1 MAMIQCP
8 NCNSTIDDT
17 GAAFCPNCGTP
28 LAQQQPAYQEPA
40 QPAVQ
45 PAQPEQPVYQEPVQQ
60 PVYQQPV
67 YQQPVYQ
74 QPVYQ
79 QPVYQQAAPTGP
91 RKNGV
96 GTAGFVLGLIALIFF
111 AIGVIVFYAN
121 PFAAAITLVM
131 LIIALILS
139 IPGLVLSIVGVCKRN
154 AKKGLAATGLAFN
167 AVTVIFFFVVL
178 GAISAF
184 LS

>member
-1 MAMIQCP
+1 MAMIQFP

-28 LAQQQPAYQEPA
+28 LAQQQPAYQ
-40 QPAVQ
+40 
-45 PAQPEQPVYQEPVQQ
+45 
-60 PVYQQPV
+60 
-67 YQQPVYQ
+67 

-91 RKNGV
+91 RRNGV

-121 PFAAAITLVM
+121 PFAAPITLVM

-139 IPGLVLSIVGVCKRN
+139 IPGLILSIVGVCKRN

-167 AVTVIFFFVVL
+167 AVTVIFFFVII